1 MTNTVNTTYAVL
13 NRTYE
18 SFKHLDTP
26 GSYDKELKLIQ
37 SKADLEDPPQFVQAI
52 LVKDSS

>member
-1 MTNTVNTTYAVL
+1 MTKTVNTTYAVL

-18 SFKHLDTP
+18 SFKHLENP

-37 SKADLEDPPQFVQAI
+37 SKADLEDPPERVQAV
-52 LVKDSS
+52 LVQGSS